1 MTVLE
6 RPAHLV
12 WFDKNMASREKSGIA
27 KSDSP
32 WERKGNDARLHPG
45 GRRGHTT
52 ASFNKEESVTPSN
65 FVFIHKV
72 YMKTRD

>member
-12 WFDKNMASREKSGIA
+12 WFDKNMVSREMSRIA